1 MKVLV
6 PYDGTLNAKDAL
18 RHGMK
23 KVQDNGG
30 ELVILSIF
38 NREIFVDY
46 DAIPQAE
53 EYARK
58 EMTRYLSEAEGIVKT
73 EAKGIK
79 AFIVQAEGDPEKVIA
94 KTIKEEKIDSLLCP
108 TSFSSIVKKYLPTLC
123 EKGIYT
129 GPEFEPSAVSVKQ

>member
-18 RHGMK
+18 RHGLK
-23 KVQDNGG
+23 KVQDKGG

-38 NREIFVDY
+38 NREVFVDY

-53 EYARK
+53 GYARAELAK
-58 EMTRYLSEAEGIVKT
+58 YLKEAEGIVRN

-94 KTIKEEKIDSLLCP
+94 KTLKNEKVDVLLCP
-108 TSFSSIVKKYLPTLC
+108 TSFRSIVNKYLPTLR

-129 GPEFEPSAVSVKQ
+129 GPELEPATVSAKS